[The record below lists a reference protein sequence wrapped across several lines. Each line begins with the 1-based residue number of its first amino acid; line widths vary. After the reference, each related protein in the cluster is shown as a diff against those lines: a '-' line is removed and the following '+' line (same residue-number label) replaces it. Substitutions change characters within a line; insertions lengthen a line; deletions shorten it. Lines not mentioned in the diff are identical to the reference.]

1 MSMIVRKKGQVRNTP
16 FLNFLLVASLPLLVS
31 FLGGMAISSASDLN
45 QQSRKSTLKDCES
58 LLLKKNEDVNNLI
71 KIADSLMVLKE
82 IYTQNI
88 RELQQNLTLLSPDDI
103 SRINQWQYTQKD
115 VTINRWEG
123 KFSLF
128 RQTSTEILDQN
139 YLRMVD
145 FIFGLFEEIR
155 LLNALTFDNSLEKLK
170 ENARKEN
177 IPIQTPTDP
186 CAQEKI
192 QLIQLNQQI
201 SDLKSDLRGCQGN
214 QVADLRSDLNMC
226 KNELAVAK
234 RQLDLLRSNS
244 NRPALEKIKI
254 EINFIQSNIIPK
266 IQSRWLNL
274 SPARIDQLKEE
285 LESKLNIIAMEL
297 GHVK

>member
-31 FLGGMAISSASDLN
+31 FLGVMAISSASDLN

-145 FIFGLFEEIR
+145 FIFGLFEEIGEE
-155 LLNALTFDNSLEKLK
+155 LFV
-170 ENARKEN
+170 
-177 IPIQTPTDP
+177 TD
-186 CAQEKI
+186 
-192 QLIQLNQQI
+192 
-201 SDLKSDLRGCQGN
+201 S
-214 QVADLRSDLNMC
+214 
-226 KNELAVAK
+226 
-234 RQLDLLRSNS
+234 
-244 NRPALEKIKI
+244 
-254 EINFIQSNIIPK
+254 
-266 IQSRWLNL
+266 
-274 SPARIDQLKEE
+274 RID
-285 LESKLNIIAMEL
+285 
-297 GHVK
+297 